1 MRSSPALEPSTGVER
16 LVETATRKVISF
28 NHVSLDGF
36 VAGPKGEMNWIT
48 LSEEIF
54 DYVGELLAR
63 IDTALYGRVTFEMME
78 NYWPK
83 AGDAPDAS
91 KHDREHSRWYKKA
104 KKIVLS
110 KSLHGKSF
118 ANTTII
124 SGGVA
129 DEIKKAKDADGSDI
143 VIFGSPR
150 ATHSLMNEDMVDGYW
165 MFVNPVVLGSGIPLF
180 AEIKGR
186 TPLRLVESRK
196 FSSGVVALQFVRK

>member
-1 MRSSPALEPSTGVER
+1 M
-16 LVETATRKVISF
+16 RKVISF

-54 DYVGELLAR
+54 DYVAELLKP

-78 NYWPK
+78 NYWPT

-91 KHDREHSRWYKKA
+91 KHDREHSRWYKQA

-110 KSLHGKSF
+110 ESLRGKSF

-129 DEIKKAKDADGSDI
+129 DEIKNAKQAAGSDI

-150 ATHSLMNEDMVDGYW
+150 ATHSLMKEDLVDGYC
-165 MFVNPVVLGSGIPLF
+165 MFVNPVILGSGIPLF
-180 AEIKGR
+180 ADIKDR
-186 TPLRLVESRK
+186 TPMTLVESK
-196 FSSGVVALQFVRK
+196 KLSSAVVALQFVRK

>member
-1 MRSSPALEPSTGVER
+1 MGIAM
-16 LVETATRKVISF
+16 RKVISF
-28 NHVSLDGF
+28 VHVSLDGF

-48 LSEEIF
+48 ISEEIF
-54 DYVGELLAR
+54 DYVAKLLEP

-78 NYWPK
+78 NYWPT

-91 KHDREHSRWYKKA
+91 KHDREHSRWYEKA

-110 KSLHGKSF
+110 DSLRGKSF

-129 DEIKKAKDADGSDI
+129 DEIKKAKQADGSDI

-150 ATHSLMNEDMVDGYW
+150 ATHSLMKEDLVDGYW
-165 MFVNPVVLGSGIPLF
+165 MFVNPVILGSGIPLF
-180 AEIKGR
+180 AEIEGR
-186 TPLRLVESRK
+186 TQLTLVESK
-196 FSSGVVALQFVRK
+196 KLSSGVAALQFVRK

>member
-1 MRSSPALEPSTGVER
+1 M
-16 LVETATRKVISF
+16 RKVISF
-28 NHVSLDGF
+28 VHVSLDGF
-36 VAGPKGEMNWIT
+36 VAAPKGEMSWIT

-54 DYVGELLAR
+54 DYVGELLQP

-91 KHDREHSRWYKKA
+91 KHDREHSRWYRKA

-110 KSLHGKSF
+110 ESLRGKSF
-118 ANTTII
+118 DNTTII

-129 DEIKKAKDADGSDI
+129 AEIEKAKQADGSDI

-150 ATHSLMNEDMVDGYW
+150 ATHSLMKDDLVDGYW

-180 AEIKGR
+180 AGIKGR
-186 TPLRLVESRK
+186 TPLTLVESK
-196 FSSGVVALQFVRK
+196 KLSAGVVSLQFVRK

>member
-1 MRSSPALEPSTGVER
+1 MK
-16 LVETATRKVISF
+16 KVISSV
-28 NHVSLDGF
+28 HVSLDGF

-54 DYVGELLAR
+54 DYVAELLQP

-78 NYWPK
+78 NYWPT
-83 AGDAPDAS
+83 AADAPDAS
-91 KHDREHSRWYKKA
+91 KHDREHSRWYAKA

-110 KSLHGKSF
+110 ESLRGKSF

-129 DEIKKAKDADGSDI
+129 DEIKKAKQADGSDI

-150 ATHSLMNEDMVDGYW
+150 ATHSLMKEDLVDGYW
-165 MFVNPVVLGSGIPLF
+165 LFVNPVILGSGIPLF
-180 AEIKGR
+180 AEIEGR
-186 TPLRLVESRK
+186 TQLTLVESKK